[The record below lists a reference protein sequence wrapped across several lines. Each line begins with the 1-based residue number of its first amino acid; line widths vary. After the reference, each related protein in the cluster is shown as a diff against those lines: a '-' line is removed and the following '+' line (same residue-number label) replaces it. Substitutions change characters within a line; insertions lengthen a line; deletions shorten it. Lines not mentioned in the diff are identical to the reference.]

1 MGMLG
6 KGLGKDLVSAG
17 VLYIA
22 VETTGEQYPYFVARI
37 EAIRIFIENAM
48 SKKMIIY
55 QIDVKAAFLD
65 GELKEEVYVC
75 QIEGFIVPIHPTHV
89 YRQKKALYGLK
100 QALRMWYN
108 TLLRFLLDN
117 KFSKDNVANENVPA
131 PAPTRFDDQILLFVA
146 WLDEDWF
153 ILDANLLR
161 EALKITPIN
170 QAHQF
175 ESPPSGNAIM
185 DYVNELGYTEE
196 HHFVS
201 RMPVNNLYQPWGVI
215 LSKINQCLTGKTSG
229 YDRPRYPVL
238 QML

>member
-1 MGMLG
+1 
-6 KGLGKDLVSAG
+6 
-17 VLYIA
+17 
-22 VETTGEQYPYFVARI
+22 
-37 EAIRIFIENAM
+37 
-48 SKKMIIY
+48 
-55 QIDVKAAFLD
+55 
-65 GELKEEVYVC
+65 
-75 QIEGFIVPIHPTHV
+75 
-89 YRQKKALYGLK
+89 
-100 QALRMWYN
+100 
-108 TLLRFLLDN
+108 
-117 KFSKDNVANENVPA
+117 NVANENVPA
-131 PAPTRFDDQILLFVA
+131 PAPIRFDDQILLFVA

-161 EALKITPIN
+161 EALKITPID

-229 YDRPRYPVL
+229 YDRPRYPDKKTKPHVIPYCWFTKL
-238 QML
+238 IIGREHNINQRYESLFNMAEDDHCLGNLKFVPKCKEDEVFGMPIVGKASTGPSTQPEDDTSANIVYDTLSPTNAETEGYGESFKQAVGTGELTVGMRDSTVNVSI